1 MKLKRTGS
9 LWNRDNRNGINSN
22 WERLETVF
30 KNVDKLVIEGKLTP
44 DEYAEIIASLNGL
57 LKSGNVDKS
66 DLTQE
71 LRSEVDKI
79 KNKIDKG
86 AVSVSDIDKNKGK
99 LDQTYLSDQLLQ
111 QMAGNTPINAVPA
124 DGSIT
129 NEKLDSVVY
138 GKILDAGTNADSLDV
153 PGFYTVSS
161 GVLAT
166 EELNFPPGNQFGV
179 LNVRHLGSATISQSY
194 TMPSIGEIWTRRR
207 YVGSWSDWK
216 KINENRMT
224 PFLNKTDLNEI
235 TDTGE
240 WRQVDSAHITSNL
253 NYPDISGDAL
263 TGTLLVSNA
272 SGSISQTYIADRAG
286 EIFVRDR
293 NVAGRWYEWK
303 KVGGT
308 KDNGGGSV
316 KSVPKTDM
324 EITGRWTSND
334 AGDNFMFEMGKH
346 ELVEIIEVGRS
357 VRDRPIYA
365 AVIGDP
371 TKPAYYINAASHGT
385 EVGAAEAAW
394 LLVREF
400 TQEKSLMLM
409 DMCIIVLPNQNP
421 DNRFIARGNKNGV
434 DINRDWVDKEQ
445 PETHAAMHILNNYN
459 VVAATDLHN
468 FGYPRHVSLKEAIYG
483 TPEVMAKSQELFDL
497 VTTTLEN
504 DGQLVRRYDP
514 EAPNSSFTNGVAEQW
529 NVATL
534 LIEIPCGG
542 FNDWTFDHYY
552 PTPYW
557 QAYVGGLACK
567 AIAKYVWKNL
577 SDFEAVKSE

>member
-1 MKLKRTGS
+1 MLLVFFITQKGVIELARKQI
-9 LWNRDNRNGINSN
+9 GINLDDNDMNSLN
-22 WERLETVF
+22 DNF
-30 KNVDKLVIEGKLTP
+30 KELYDENGKPITSSKLGESSVTSEKLSKEAVTEEKLAYRAVGSYAIKDNAVISQK
-44 DEYAEIIASLNGL
+44 IAS
-57 LKSGNVDKS
+57 
-66 DLTQE
+66 
-71 LRSEVDKI
+71 
-79 KNKIDKG
+79 G
-86 AVSVSDIDKNKGK
+86 AVGNRILADDSVWTRN
-99 LDQTYLSDQLLQ
+99 LL
-111 QMAGNTPINAVPA
+111 
-124 DGSIT
+124 DGSVT
-129 NEKLDSVVY
+129 NEKVESVLY
-138 GKILDAGTNADSLDV
+138 GRRYDNLIDANTIER
-153 PGFYTVSS
+153 PGIHIITT
-161 GVLAT
+161 GVNAT
-166 EELNFPPGNQFGV
+166 EEMNFPPGNEFGI
-179 LNVRHLGSATISQSY
+179 LEVRNMGTGNIAQVYTTPTSGTSY
-194 TMPSIGEIWTRRR
+194 SRRR
-207 YVGSWSDWK
+207 YAGSWSPWRK
-216 KINENRMT
+216 VNESRRTNI
-224 PFLNKTDLNEI
+224 LNKSDLNEI
-235 TDTGE
+235 TNTGE
-240 WRQVDSAHITSNL
+240 WRQVDSAHVTPDL
-253 NYPDISGDAL
+253 NYPNISGDAL
-263 TGTLLVSNA
+263 IGTLLVSNA
-272 SGSISQTYIADRAG
+272 SGSISQMYIADRAG

-303 KVGGT
+303 KVSGT
-308 KDNGGGSV
+308 NESGGGDGNFI
-316 KSVPKTDM
+316 PKTDM

-346 ELVEIIEVGRS
+346 ELVEIIEAGRS

-371 TKPAYYINAASHGT
+371 TKPAYYINAAAHGT

-400 TQEKSLMLM
+400 TQEKSLMFM
-409 DMCIIVLPNQNP
+409 DMCVIILPNLNP
-421 DNRFIARGNKNGV
+421 DNRFTARGNKNAV

-504 DGQLVRRYDP
+504 DDQLVRRYDP

-542 FNDWTFDHYY
+542 YNDWTFDHYY

-567 AIAKYVWKNL
+567 ATAKYVWKNL
-577 SDFEAVKSE
+577 SDFEALKSN